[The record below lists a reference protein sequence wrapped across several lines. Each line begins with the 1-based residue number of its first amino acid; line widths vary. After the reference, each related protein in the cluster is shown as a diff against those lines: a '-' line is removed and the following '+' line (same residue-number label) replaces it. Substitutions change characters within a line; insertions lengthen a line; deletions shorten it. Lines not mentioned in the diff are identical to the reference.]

1 MGLFDNIRARRAA
14 RRAEKGREVFAQN
27 ALFDNTMSSLYG
39 KDWRGNAQINNDR
52 MRQQFA
58 ANKNLF
64 LQEAA
69 KRAEAN
75 RPEPTSPNVPLPGQ
89 AVTQRLDDAAT
100 IDNAPSPVMGN
111 INAEIQRFG
120 QKAAKVASDR
130 KWWLNE
136 ANSRLANLSKEL
148 GYDLGKVD
156 SIDDVTAIQ
165 KYLGVATDGKF
176 GKNTY
181 QAMRDMYNNGGFG
194 HVGKPYTHEIDR
206 GGGQVRET
214 SVDPRTLPLDISGAF
229 KSHSAYKALS
239 PDEIK
244 SKGGVRRGRWNYE
257 MNNYRYYAPEYA
269 GFGQGYYYYNNQR
282 IQPNEV
288 PEDVRRVFNDMSLY
302 DK

>member
-111 INAEIQRFG
+111 INTGVQRFG
-120 QKAAKVASDR
+120 QKAAKVARDR

-165 KYLGVATDGKF
+165 KYLGVAADGKF

-194 HVGKPYTHEIDR
+194 HVGKPYTHETDS
-206 GGGQVRET
+206 GGGKYVKHQ
-214 SVDPRTLPLDISGAF
+214 
-229 KSHSAYKALS
+229 
-239 PDEIK
+239 
-244 SKGGVRRGRWNYE
+244 
-257 MNNYRYYAPEYA
+257 
-269 GFGQGYYYYNNQR
+269 
-282 IQPNEV
+282 
-288 PEDVRRVFNDMSLY
+288 
-302 DK
+302 

>member
-1 MGLFDNIRARRAA
+1 MGLFDKIRARRAA

-39 KDWRGNAQINNDR
+39 KDWRGNPQINNDR

-58 ANKNLF
+58 ANKKLF

-89 AVTQRLDDAAT
+89 AITQRLDDAAT

-111 INAEIQRFG
+111 INAGVQRFG

-130 KWWLNE
+130 RWLNE
-136 ANSRLANLSKEL
+136 ANNRLANLSKEL
-148 GYDLGKVD
+148 GYDFGEVD

-165 KYLGVATDGKF
+165 KYLGVAADGKF
-176 GKNTY
+176 GNNTY
-181 QAMRDMYNNGGFG
+181 QAIRNMYNNGEFG
-194 HVGKPYTHEIDR
+194 HVGKPYTHEIDSR
-206 GGGQVRET
+206 GGQVRET
-214 SVDPRTLPLDISGAF
+214 SVDPRTLPLDISEAL
-229 KSHSAYKALS
+229 KSQSTYKALS

-257 MNNYRYYAPEYA
+257 MNNYRYYAPVYA
-269 GFGQGYYYYNNQR
+269 GFGQGYYYHNNQR
-282 IQPNEV
+282 IQPSEV

>member
-39 KDWRGNAQINNDR
+39 KGWRGNAQINNDR

-58 ANKNLF
+58 ANKKLF

-75 RPEPTSPNVPLPGQ
+75 RPEPNSPNVPLPGQ
-89 AVTQRLDDAAT
+89 AVAQRLDDAAT
-100 IDNAPSPVMGN
+100 IDNAPSPVMDN
-111 INAEIQRFG
+111 INAGIQRFG
-120 QKAAKVASDR
+120 QKAAKVAKNR
-130 KWWLNE
+130 KRWLNE

-165 KYLGVATDGKF
+165 KYLGVAADGKF

-194 HVGKPYTHEIDR
+194 HVEKPYTHEVDS
-206 GGGQVRET
+206 GGQVREA
-214 SVDPRTLPLDISGAF
+214 SVDPRILPLDISGAF
-229 KSHSAYKALS
+229 KSQSAYKALS

-269 GFGQGYYYYNNQR
+269 GFGQGYYYHDNQR

>member
-1 MGLFDNIRARRAA
+1 MGLFDNIRTRRAA

-39 KDWRGNAQINNDR
+39 KNWRGNAQINNDR

-58 ANKNLF
+58 VNKNLF

-100 IDNAPSPVMGN
+100 IDNTPSPVMGN
-111 INAEIQRFG
+111 INAGVQRFG
-120 QKAAKVASDR
+120 QKAAKVASSR
-130 KWWLNE
+130 NQWLNE
-136 ANSRLANLSKEL
+136 ANRRLANLSKEL
-148 GYDLGKVD
+148 GYNLGKVD

-165 KYLGVATDGKF
+165 KYLGVAADGKF
-176 GKNTY
+176 GNNTY

-194 HVGKPYTHEIDR
+194 HVVKPYTHEIDS
-206 GGGQVRET
+206 GEGQVRET
-214 SVDPRTLPLDISGAF
+214 SVDPRMLPLDISGAF
-229 KSHSAYKALS
+229 KSQSAYKALS
-239 PDEIK
+239 PGEIK

>member
-52 MRQQFA
+52 MREQFA
-58 ANKNLF
+58 ANKALF
-64 LQEAA
+64 LHEAA

-89 AVTQRLDDAAT
+89 AVTQKLDDMAT
-100 IDNAPSPVMGN
+100 IQSAPSPIMGN
-111 INAEIQRFG
+111 INAGVQRFG
-120 QKAAKVASDR
+120 QQAAKAKSNR
-130 KWWLNE
+130 NWWLNE
-136 ANSRLANLSKEL
+136 ANSRLAKLSKEL
-148 GYDLGKVD
+148 GYDFGKVD
-156 SIDDVTAIQ
+156 SVNDVTAIQ
-165 KYLGVATDGKF
+165 KYLGVAADGKF
-176 GKNTY
+176 GNNTY
-181 QAMRDMYNNGGFG
+181 QAMRNAYNNGAFG
-194 HVGKPYTHEIDR
+194 HIGKPYTHEIDNV
-206 GGGQVRET
+206 GGQVYET
-214 SVDPRTLPLDISGAF
+214 SIDPRMLPLDISAAINSQ
-229 KSHSAYKALS
+229 KTYKALS

-244 SKGGVRRGRWNYE
+244 NKGGVRRGRWNYE

-282 IQPNEV
+282 IQPSEV